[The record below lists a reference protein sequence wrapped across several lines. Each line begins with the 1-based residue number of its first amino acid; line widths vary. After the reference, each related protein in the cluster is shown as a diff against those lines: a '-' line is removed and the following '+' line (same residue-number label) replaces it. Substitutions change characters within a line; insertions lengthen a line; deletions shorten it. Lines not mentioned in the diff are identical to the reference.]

1 MGNLAG
7 NLGFQVVAGHWIS
20 PVSVAHN
27 TAFTDDAG
35 PSWPAHAY
43 VSNLGKLA
51 RLVNLAGVGPVM
63 ATTFKATLD
72 EVERFREAQQVVANL
87 GLVPREREGTVNSR
101 GEVGKTDGSPTS
113 LPPPSK
119 LYGR

>member
-1 MGNLAG
+1 
-7 NLGFQVVAGHWIS
+7 
-20 PVSVAHN
+20 
-27 TAFTDDAG
+27 
-35 PSWPAHAY
+35 
-43 VSNLGKLA
+43 
-51 RLVNLAGVGPVM
+51 M